1 MFLSLRLW
9 VACAYLSWT
18 GRWRT
23 NGEVMSI
30 STPHITSQRETATEA
45 IIIVIKNAFLQE
57 LMCSRLPTWTSLLSC
72 RKKHKALLTFLHNTI
87 KTPPPNSH
95 TSQWRQFGKTVTLRH
110 VTVSTLSSV
119 KRLLVST
126 QCRLSQAPG
135 HLPAC
140 NVHQMI
146 QSTRNNA
153 VSYTCGSPRLTRF
166 KGSSPSLSYK

>member
-87 KTPPPNSH
+87 KTPPPPTPTLPSDVSLVKLSH
-95 TSQWRQFGKTVTLRH
+95 WDML
-110 VTVSTLSSV
+110 LSAHSPLWKGFLCLPSAASV
-119 KRLLVST
+119 KLQGIFQPAMCIRWSRAQGTMLSPTLV
-126 QCRLSQAPG
+126 G
-135 HLPAC
+135 H
-140 NVHQMI
+140 H
-146 QSTRNNA
+146 
-153 VSYTCGSPRLTRF
+153 G
-166 KGSSPSLSYK
+166 